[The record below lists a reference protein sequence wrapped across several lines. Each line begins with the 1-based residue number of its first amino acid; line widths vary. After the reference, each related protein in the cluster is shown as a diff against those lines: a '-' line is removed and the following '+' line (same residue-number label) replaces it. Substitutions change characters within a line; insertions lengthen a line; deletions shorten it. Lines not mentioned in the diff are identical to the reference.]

1 MSKAR
6 VIVLSVVE
14 QGMSKADAARKFG
27 VSRRWVHTLV
37 ERYETGGLNALEP
50 RSRKPHTS
58 KAATSPE
65 IRDRIIHHRQS
76 LRTEGLDAGPVTIAW
91 HLEQE
96 GITAP
101 AISTI
106 RRIITTAGLVAPE
119 PAKRPRSSY
128 VRFQADQPNETWQSD
143 FTHWALADG
152 TDTEILNW
160 LDDHSRMLLSC
171 TVHTHVTGADVVE
184 SFTRNTETYGI
195 PASTLTDNGLVYTT
209 RFRGSRNA
217 FEYLLAAMDVTQK
230 NGHPYHPQT
239 QGKIERFHQTLKR
252 WLDARPAAETATEL
266 QPNSTSSGSSTT
278 NSDPTEPSAGSPRNK
293 PGTPRSKPPP
303 TANRSASTT
312 ASGATSSTNSANSP
326 SAGPAPSTTSESA
339 ATTPAKPSSS
349 SPTPPKPP
357 SPTNT
362 PAKFSASTTST
373 QTETTG
379 PTKPKSPADGRALCE
394 LSRDSYENDVSTHHN
409 GGSKGI
415 RTPDPLEQFGAPRR
429 G

>member
-266 QPNSTSSGSSTT
+266 QTQLDQFRVIYNEQRPHRALG
-278 NSDPTEPSAGSPRNK
+278 RL
-293 PGTPRSKPPP
+293 TPKQAWDATIKATPDSKP
-303 TANRSASTT
+303 
-312 ASGATSSTNSANSP
+312 
-326 SAGPAPSTTSESA
+326 
-339 ATTPAKPSSS
+339 
-349 SPTPPKPP
+349 
-357 SPTNT
+357 
-362 PAKFSASTTST
+362 
-373 QTETTG
+373 
-379 PTKPKSPADGRALCE
+379 
-394 LSRDSYENDVSTHHN
+394 LSVHYRVRRDIID
-409 GGSKGI
+409 
-415 RTPDPLEQFGAPRR
+415 QFGKLTLRR
-429 G
+429 AGTLHHLGVGRDHARKTVLILTDATQATVTDQHTGEILGLYDINPDRNYWPNKTKEPGRWPGSL